1 MKKNYSTQLSIS
13 SQNKSETPQIN
24 KKKNKSQ
31 SILEYNLQKTLN
43 HYAM

>member
-24 KKKNKSQ
+24 KKKK
-31 SILEYNLQKTLN
+31 QKPV
-43 HYAM
+43 YIGI